1 MKQDESDHPK
11 TAETAR
17 DRELAGA
24 TAAMHRAACRARR
37 RAAANGTP
45 IAVFEDGKVVWVKV
59 DDESE
64 S

>member
-1 MKQDESDHPK
+1 MKQDESDHRK

-17 DRELAGA
+17 DLELAGA
-24 TAAMHRAACRARR
+24 TAAMHRAASRARR

-45 IAVFEDGKVVWVKV
+45 IAVFEDGKVVWVRV
-59 DDESE
+59 DDEAE

>member
-1 MKQDESDHPK
+1 MNQDESYHPK

-24 TAAMHRAACRARR
+24 TAAMHRAARRARR

-45 IAVFEDGKVVWVKV
+45 IAVFEDGKVVRVRV
-59 DDESE
+59 DDEAE

>member
-1 MKQDESDHPK
+1 MKRDESDRPK
-11 TAETAR
+11 TAETSR

-24 TAAMHRAACRARR
+24 TAAMHRAASRARR

-45 IAVFEDGKVVWVKV
+45 IAVFEDGKVVWVRV
-59 DDESE
+59 DDEAE